1 MTEGTKK
8 PLIMVVNDDGI
19 TAPGIRAL
27 ITFMLDIGDVFV
39 VAPNKSQS
47 GMGHAI
53 TIDSTLR
60 FTAHDGVPG
69 VQEYSCTGTPV
80 DCVKFGTEV
89 VADGRQV
96 DLVVSGINHG
106 PNSSINVIYSGTM
119 SAAIEGAI
127 EGIPSIGFSLCNHS
141 LDADFSAC
149 EKIVKDLVKK
159 TLNQGKMKGYCLNVN
174 IPAIPAEEIKGIK
187 ICRQAKAFWEK
198 DFQERKDPMGNS
210 YYWLAGN
217 FNNQDKGTDTDIWA
231 LENNYVSVVPTM
243 FDLTAHEAINELK
256 SFE

>member
-1 MTEGTKK
+1 
-8 PLIMVVNDDGI
+8 MVVNDDGI

-27 ITFMLDIGDVFV
+27 ITFILDIGDVFV
-39 VAPNKSQS
+39 VAPNQSMS

-53 TIDSTLR
+53 TINSTLR
-60 FTAHDGVPG
+60 FTKHDGGYVD
-69 VQEYSCTGTPV
+69 VEEYSCSGTPV
-80 DCVKFGTEV
+80 DCVKFGTAV
-89 VADGRQV
+89 VANGRKV

-106 PNSSINVIYSGTM
+106 QNSSINVIYSGTM

-127 EGIPSIGFSLCNHS
+127 EGIPSIGFSLCDHS

-149 EKIVKDLVKK
+149 ESIVKSLVQK
-159 TLNQGKMKGYCLNVN
+159 TLDKGSLNGYCLNVN

-217 FNNQDKGTDTDIWA
+217 FNNQDQGTDTDIWA

-243 FDLTAHEAINELK
+243 FDLTAHTAITELK